1 MTKHKSEDYKL
12 SAVKYFLENK
22 DTQENTC
29 IIFKCSV
36 RSLLRQT
43 KRYKEE
49 YEIKRHNREPI
60 SYKIKKEH
68 IKFILE
74 ELKNNKTITIEDLL
88 TKLNIARRHISRIIK
103 ENYIS
108 LKLTKI
114 RHEPIK
120 RFGKDINI
128 KEKIKDFY
136 NEIKKYKIDDIICID
151 ETSINSLQLRH
162 HCYNEIGKR
171 CVIKTNSQEVFKK
184 YTGIF
189 AISINGVEGY
199 ELYNKGGIDGDR
211 LLAFLEK
218 FITSKYKNKVIILD
232 NASSHRNE
240 RVKEL
245 INKNNK
251 LIYSVPYQHYTNSIE
266 MFFSLLK
273 SKLHKNKDYITK
285 T

>member
-88 TKLNIARRHISRIIK
+88 TKLNIGRRHISRIIK
-103 ENYIS
+103 ENQ
-108 LKLTKI
+108 T
-114 RHEPIK
+114 R
-120 RFGKDINI
+120 
-128 KEKIKDFY
+128 
-136 NEIKKYKIDDIICID
+136 
-151 ETSINSLQLRH
+151 TS
-162 HCYNEIGKR
+162 
-171 CVIKTNSQEVFKK
+171 
-184 YTGIF
+184 
-189 AISINGVEGY
+189 
-199 ELYNKGGIDGDR
+199 
-211 LLAFLEK
+211 
-218 FITSKYKNKVIILD
+218 
-232 NASSHRNE
+232 
-240 RVKEL
+240 
-245 INKNNK
+245 
-251 LIYSVPYQHYTNSIE
+251 
-266 MFFSLLK
+266 
-273 SKLHKNKDYITK
+273 
-285 T
+285 